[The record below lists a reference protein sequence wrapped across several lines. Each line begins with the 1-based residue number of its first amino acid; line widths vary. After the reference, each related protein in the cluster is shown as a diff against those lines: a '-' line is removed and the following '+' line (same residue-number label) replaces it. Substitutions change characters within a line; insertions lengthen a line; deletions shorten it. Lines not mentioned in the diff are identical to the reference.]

1 MTSYHADITEL
12 LRDSASEW
20 MERSALYGMSTA
32 GLLCSAAEE
41 IDRLRR
47 ELAAEMK
54 KSGNSMNQPIKKP
67 AEERS

>member
-1 MTSYHADITEL
+1 
-12 LRDSASEW
+12 
-20 MERSALYGMSTA
+20 MERAALYGMSTA